1 MFKNYDKITLC
12 SHRLAEAQELWGK
25 TILSEEGMKETEV
38 KKFRY
43 NDENER
49 YKSLNKF
56 YFIGMN
62 ALYFMF
68 LLYLFMRSSFGDLHK
83 VFAYSNMAIV
93 AVLEVINLVT
103 YLKNKASRKYSVI
116 SVICGGIEIFLLGCN
131 TDANFILYAII
142 VMLMLQIPYF
152 MPKRVGK
159 MSIVFGIIV
168 IFINVFR
175 GLKGH
180 GVTDVDSMC
189 CMLCVFLGLYV
200 DWRLCHILEKFNHDA
215 LGSVAEQTTKIQT
228 MLDGIVEGS
237 EVVFAEA
244 GKSTELVG
252 NLYEQT
258 QNVTSS
264 MKEIVDSTQMTAE
277 NIEEQ
282 NKMTQSIQEAI
293 TQTGERSKKMV
304 GIAMDS
310 NESIQENLRV
320 MQELQEQSKL
330 IAETNA
336 QVNEAMQR
344 LQQKTKEVEEIAGMI
359 LGISSQT
366 NLLAL
371 NASIESARA
380 GEAGRGFA
388 VVADQIRQLAE
399 QTKHSTEQ
407 ITTIVNELNLN
418 SAEVVASVGQSVA
431 ATESQNQKI
440 TAASEAFSKLNA
452 DMTVLIQDINEMDI
466 AIGEL
471 SDSNNVIV
479 DSISQL
485 SAATEEITANAEQ
498 VLTMSE
504 NNLQN
509 AEGVKNSI
517 HVIETS
523 TQQMQQYTE

>member
-1 MFKNYDKITLC
+1 
-12 SHRLAEAQELWGK
+12 
-25 TILSEEGMKETEV
+25 MKETEA

-68 LLYLFMRSSFGDLHK
+68 LVYLFMRSSFGDLNK
-83 VFAYSNMAIV
+83 MLAYGNMALV
-93 AVLEVINLVT
+93 AIFEGINLVV
-103 YLKNKASRKYSVI
+103 YLRNKVSRKYGVI
-116 SVICGGIEIFLLGCN
+116 SIICGSIEIFLLGMN
-131 TDANFILYAII
+131 TDAEFIMYAII

-152 MPKRVGK
+152 VPKRSGK
-159 MSIVFGIIV
+159 MSIILGVAV
-168 IFINVFR
+168 VLINVVR
-175 GLKGH
+175 GMKGV
-180 GVTDVDSMC
+180 GVTDVDALC

-200 DWRLCHILEKFNHDA
+200 DWRLCHIMKQFNDDA
-215 LGSVAEQTTKIQT
+215 LGSVAEQTTKVQA
-228 MLDGIVEGS
+228 MFDGIVESS
-237 EVVFAEA
+237 ETVFAEA
-244 GKSTELVG
+244 EKSTGLVG
-252 NLYEQT
+252 SLYEQT

-264 MKEIVDSTQMTAE
+264 MQEIVDSTQMAAE
-277 NIEEQ
+277 NVEEQ

-293 TQTGERSKKMV
+293 AGTSERSKKMV
-304 GIAMDS
+304 AIATES
-310 NESIQENLRV
+310 NDSIQENMRV
-320 MQELQEQSKL
+320 MKELKEQSEL
-330 IAETNA
+330 IARTNA

-344 LQQKTKEVEEIAGMI
+344 LQKKTKEVEEIAGMI

-407 ITTIVNELNLN
+407 ITNIVNELNQN
-418 SAEVVASVGQSVA
+418 AAEVVTSVGSSVQ
-431 ATESQNQKI
+431 ATESQNAKI
-440 TAASEAFSKLNA
+440 GTASEAFAKLNE
-452 DMTVLIQDINEMDI
+452 DMTVLIRDISEMDN

-498 VLTMSE
+498 VLTMSQTNLEYAE
-504 NNLQN
+504 NVR
-509 AEGVKNSI
+509 GSI
-517 HVIETS
+517 RVIEES
-523 TQQMQQYTE
+523 TQQMQQYAE